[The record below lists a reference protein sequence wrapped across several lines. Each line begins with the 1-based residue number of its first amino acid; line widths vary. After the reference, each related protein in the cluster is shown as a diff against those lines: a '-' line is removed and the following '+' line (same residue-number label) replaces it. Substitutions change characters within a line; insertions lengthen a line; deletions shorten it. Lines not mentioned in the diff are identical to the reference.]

1 MPGTISESHQQS
13 CAIEWQQRF
22 FRCSNCDHIFVSE
35 THSKRLQ
42 NYSVSESEGAPLPC
56 AIMKAESK
64 EQQEFLTKYPK
75 LSVSNVVNSL
85 ILSSHLQ
92 DQI

>member
-1 MPGTISESHQQS
+1 MLTPFVKLRAGTQLFSIGH
-13 CAIEWQQRF
+13 CTF
-22 FRCSNCDHIFVSE
+22 FVSE
-35 THSKRLQ
+35 THSKWSQ